1 MLHSSSNSFNIPYTL
16 LVHLPSWVLQ
26 TVSSGCVCPHGN
38 LSILNKS
45 HRFAPPNTNL
55 RSACFLHLS
64 YTFSYI
70 TQDQPLSNASSQPSQ
85 KHPQIQLV
93 LFHSTPLPIPS
104 SIPSPSWCHIFTFW
118 RRQCW
123 NSLSLTILPPSFL
136 PVQLLQHS
144 VSSATAGRVL
154 HSQYLPLVL
163 AIWSPEISVWEMI
176 R

>member
-1 MLHSSSNSFNIPYTL
+1 MLHSSSNLFNIPYTL

-38 LSILNKS
+38 LSVLNKS
-45 HRFAPPNTNL
+45 HRFAPANTNL
-55 RSACFLHLS
+55 RSACFFHLS
-64 YTFSYI
+64 YTFSSI

-93 LFHSTPLPIPS
+93 LFPSTPHS
-104 SIPSPSWCHIFTFW
+104 VSIPSPSWCHIFTFW

-154 HSQYLPLVL
+154 RSQYLPLVL
-163 AIWSPEISVWEMI
+163 AIRSPEINVCDMI